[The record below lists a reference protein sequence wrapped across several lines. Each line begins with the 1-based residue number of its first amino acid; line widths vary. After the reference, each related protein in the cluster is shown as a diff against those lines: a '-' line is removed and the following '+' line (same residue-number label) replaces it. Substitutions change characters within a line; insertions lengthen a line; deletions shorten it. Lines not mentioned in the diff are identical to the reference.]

1 MTRKML
7 AFRMGEKSEGVLLEV
22 KKLQGGME
30 AQGVGGAQ
38 KDIYLSVMLREES
51 LKIIFGRS

>member
-1 MTRKML
+1 ML

-22 KKLQGGME
+22 KKLQGGLE

-38 KDIYLSVMLREES
+38 KDISVMLREES